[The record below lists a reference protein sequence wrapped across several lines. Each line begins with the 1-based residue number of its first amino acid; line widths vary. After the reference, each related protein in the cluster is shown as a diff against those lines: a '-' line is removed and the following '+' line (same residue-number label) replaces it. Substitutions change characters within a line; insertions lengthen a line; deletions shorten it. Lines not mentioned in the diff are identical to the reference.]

1 MTLLRIYVSTID
13 TDKAAALLFRMED
26 VATSRHTRGTT
37 KGRTVIMD
45 VDEKDVFAVKQVL
58 NYCRSWIESTTN

>member
-45 VDEKDVFAVKQVL
+45 VDENDIPAVKQVL
-58 NYCRSWIESTTN
+58 NYYHSWIASS